1 MKGRSSKTARRLVWT
16 GFAMLFLL
24 HQDFWW
30 WDDRTLV
37 WGYLPIGMFYHILF
51 SIAAAVLWIC
61 AIRWA
66 WPEHLEEWATGSDR
80 PEPDRAE
87 SDAPSTE
94 AAPR

>member
-1 MKGRSSKTARRLVWT
+1 MKGRSSKFARRLVWAA
-16 GFAMLFLL
+16 FALLFLL

-37 WGYLPIGMFYHILF
+37 WGFLPIGMFYHILF

-66 WPEHLEEWATGSDR
+66 WPEHLEEWATDSDR
-80 PEPDRAE
+80 P
-87 SDAPSTE
+87 APSPVKPASPSTPG
-94 AAPR
+94 APR